1 MARRS
6 YDANIVV
13 NGRNINE
20 VTIDSHYENKH
31 QDLTDEVICR
41 LVQTLDG
48 KELTHEMFKEGFR
61 FYMMDRI
68 PLDGRHYRLVW
79 CKQDECNY
87 IGVINA
93 FRR

>member
-6 YDANIVV
+6 YGVNIVV

-20 VTIDSHYENKH
+20 VIIDSHYEKKH
-31 QDLTDEVICR
+31 RDLTDEVICR
-41 LVQTLDG
+41 LVHTLHG
-48 KELTHEMFKEGFR
+48 KELTFEMVKEGFH

-68 PLDGRHYRLVW
+68 PLNGRHYRLVW
-79 CKQDECNY
+79 CMRDEGNY